1 MHPKVALLTGMDI
14 RSYGGGERL
23 AIEIAKY
30 FKSRFPELDIQIFS
44 IGTRVNVKRVKKE
57 TIEQEL
63 NGVKVHFYELLN
75 IPLTRLVFLL
85 DPRLIILFFRLR
97 KFNVIYSFNS
107 NIIPFLYLLSKLLRL
122 RTISGI
128 HSPVIRVMYDFKGQ
142 MKKRGKYNR
151 FLLYL
156 RYIYIKILKY
166 FLLRSKEIH
175 VLNSMDK
182 VLLEKMGYKGK
193 IFLVPN
199 FSFIEKPIINNNK
212 EKFICLLVA
221 RLDDMYVKGLD
232 LAIDIINRVLSINSN
247 ILFYIIG
254 SGKYQYLF
262 KEMEKKYPNTIKVL
276 GFIHGHTLIKIYGDA
291 SLLMLTSRLETF
303 PLVTMEALS
312 SGLPVLAFKNTGGP
326 DDIIENESI
335 GTLIEPY
342 NTENFA
348 REIVRYY
355 NIWSKDTFKYYQD
368 KLERSK
374 RILEKYGREYVLSQY
389 LNMIILNR

>member
-1 MHPKVALLTGMDI
+1 MHPKVALLTGRDI

-30 FKSRFPELDIQIFS
+30 FKSRFHELDIQIFS
-44 IGTRVNVKRVKKE
+44 IGTRVDVKRVKKE

-75 IPLTRLVFLL
+75 IPLTPLVFLL
-85 DPRLIILFFRLR
+85 DPRLIIFFSRLR
-97 KFNVIYSFNS
+97 KFNVIYSFND
-107 NIIPFLYLLSKLLRL
+107 NIFPFLYLLSKLLRL
-122 RTISGI
+122 RTINGI

-142 MKKRGKYNR
+142 MKKIGKYNR

-156 RYIYIKILKY
+156 GYIYIKILKY

-276 GFIHGHTLIKIYGDA
+276 GFMPGHTLIKIYGDA

-303 PLVTMEALS
+303 PLVTMEALY

>member
-1 MHPKVALLTGMDI
+1 
-14 RSYGGGERL
+14 
-23 AIEIAKY
+23 
-30 FKSRFPELDIQIFS
+30 
-44 IGTRVNVKRVKKE
+44 
-57 TIEQEL
+57 
-63 NGVKVHFYELLN
+63 
-75 IPLTRLVFLL
+75 
-85 DPRLIILFFRLR
+85 
-97 KFNVIYSFNS
+97 
-107 NIIPFLYLLSKLLRL
+107 
-122 RTISGI
+122 
-128 HSPVIRVMYDFKGQ
+128 
-142 MKKRGKYNR
+142 
-151 FLLYL
+151 
-156 RYIYIKILKY
+156 
-166 FLLRSKEIH
+166 
-175 VLNSMDK
+175 MDK

-291 SLLMLTSRLETF
+291 SLLMLTSRLESF
-303 PLVTMEALS
+303 SLVTMEALS